1 MVSFNC
7 ITKHIIVLGYGI
19 PPEFTTFNDMVDADF
34 SILLDAFCHVRA
46 NGKMGMEP
54 DIPNNTGCHGVIQFN

>member
-34 SILLDAFCHVRA
+34 SILLDAFCHVGA
-46 NGKMGMEP
+46 NGSNGHR
-54 DIPNNTGCHGVIQFN
+54 T